1 MPNSL
6 RTVADS
12 RTAAV
17 IRLLKRD
24 LSRPWT
30 VAQMASLV
38 GVSDAHLRRLFARAL
53 GASPLQV
60 LCDLRLQEAARLL
73 EDPSLRV
80 KEIQVRVGL
89 SDASHFSRDFRCRFG
104 VSPAAYRAQRAGST
118 VI

>member
-17 IRLLKRD
+17 IRVLEND
-24 LSRPWT
+24 LSRAWT
-30 VAQMASLV
+30 VAQMAALV
-38 GVSDAHLRRLFARAL
+38 GVSDAHLRRLLARAM

-60 LCDLRLQEAARLL
+60 LCDLRLRAAARLL

-104 VSPAAYRAQRAGST
+104 VSPTAYRARHAGST
-118 VI
+118 DV